1 MKTLTVILI
10 SIYILFNPSE
20 IFAQKT
26 QPKLNQYELYKQFS
40 GKWEANIGTDSIEVR
55 ECREYG
61 LAFVIEVYRVIKGEK
76 KPFCINNVSYDS
88 NEGNF
93 KGFLLYPNGGH
104 FTWIGK
110 FSKNNLFSGD
120 VVFNFNKDAAWSN
133 FHADFISP
141 TEFTCTNF
149 IQEGSQTI
157 EMKFIKVN

>member
-1 MKTLTVILI
+1 MKTLVTISIAILI
-10 SIYILFNPSE
+10 LYNSNGLL
-20 IFAQKT
+20 AQKT
-26 QPKLNQYELYKQFS
+26 QPKLNQYELYKQFT
-40 GKWEANIGTDSIEVR
+40 GRWEANIGTDSIEVR

-61 LAFVIEVYRVIKGEK
+61 LAFVIEVYRIIRGQKI
-76 KPFCINNVSYDS
+76 PLFINNVSYDP
-88 NEGNF
+88 NDGNF

-110 FSKNNLFSGD
+110 FTKSNLFSGD
-120 VVFNFNKDAAWSN
+120 VVFNFNKEAAWSN